1 MYYGSTQFSLNSI
14 SLPKQ
19 LIADGFRLTLAL
31 VQSKMGKSPLFTLL
45 LLSLFSFTNCPVLVF
60 FWFFLYLGKKK
71 KKNIVLETPALDL

>member
-19 LIADGFRLTLAL
+19 LIVDGFRLTLAL

-45 LLSLFSFTNCPVLVF
+45 LLSLFSFTNCPVF
-60 FWFFLYLGKKK
+60 FSFFFVYLGKKE
-71 KKNIVLETPALDL
+71 KNIVLETPALDL

>member
-19 LIADGFRLTLAL
+19 LIVDGFRLTLAL
-31 VQSKMGKSPLFTLL
+31 VQSKMGKSPLFTVL
-45 LLSLFSFTNCPVLVF
+45 LLSLFSFTNCPVF
-60 FWFFLYLGKKK
+60 FSFFFFLYLGKK